1 MGLSEPE
8 FSEALTFNP
17 VLLFHDVGK
26 QAPVRK
32 TLIAGQLEIIVP
44 MGEQFSQVQV
54 LELFS

>member
-17 VLLFHDVGK
+17 VLLFDNVGQ

-32 TLIAGQLEIIVP
+32 TLIAGQFQIIVP
-44 MGEQFSQVQV
+44 MGK
-54 LELFS
+54 